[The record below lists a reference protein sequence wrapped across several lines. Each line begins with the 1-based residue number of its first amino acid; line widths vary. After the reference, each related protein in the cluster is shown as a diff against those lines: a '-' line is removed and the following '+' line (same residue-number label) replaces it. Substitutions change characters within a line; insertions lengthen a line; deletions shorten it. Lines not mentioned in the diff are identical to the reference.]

1 MANCLIENFEKN
13 VFNDKVMKERLSN
26 EVYHKLKNTIENGE
40 KLDLS
45 IAGEIAI
52 AIKGWAMER
61 GATHYAHW
69 FQPLTGLT
77 AEKHDSF
84 ISIDKYGH
92 MITEFS
98 AKELIQGEPD
108 ASSFPS
114 GGLRQ
119 TFEARGYTAWDC
131 TSPVFLKESSAGVTL
146 CIPSVFCSY
155 NGEALDRKTP
165 LLKSIKA
172 INKETLRALKEIF
185 KIEAKKII
193 PSVGPEQEYFLVSK
207 SDFLKRKDL
216 IFTGRTLFG
225 APSPKGQEV
234 EAHYFGTINEQVL
247 AFMKELNKELWKLGI
262 YAKTQH
268 NEAAPSQYEIATI
281 YQDANVAID
290 HNQLL
295 METLKRVAKHHN
307 MECLLHEKPFRGVNG
322 SGKHNNWS
330 LITDTGKN
338 LFSPGNTP
346 HENTIFLFFVTAVIK
361 AVDENSLLL
370 RCSASGPGNDFRLGG
385 DEAPPAIIS
394 IYLGDQISDIVD
406 QIINTGNAK
415 TSKNGDILNLGVDT
429 IPSLTKDATDRNRTS
444 PFAFTGNKFEF
455 RMVGSSISIASTN
468 TILNGIVAN
477 SIKEMA
483 DEILINKKEIKDVIK
498 ETLKAHSRII
508 FNGNN
513 YSEEWKK
520 EAERRKLPTSTSFVE
535 SIKSFIDPHTLEIM
549 EKNGI
554 YTRNELKSCAEI
566 YYDKYSK
573 TIDIEAKT
581 MIEMASKQYIPCVM
595 KFMNN
600 LAQTINN
607 MNQAMNGKAD
617 NSVTEK
623 ILSDTSSL
631 LSKAKEALE
640 KLKKKTKEV
649 EAEKDGTKKA
659 MLYRKEIIPIME
671 DLRRPIDELELL
683 VDSNLWPVPYYGDLM
698 FK

>member
-1 MANCLIENFEKN
+1 MANCLVENFEKN

-26 EVYHKLKNTIENGE
+26 EVYNKLKNTINNGE

-45 IAGEIAI
+45 IAGEVAI
-52 AIKGWAMER
+52 AMKGWAMER

-84 ISIDKYGH
+84 ISIDKNGH

-98 AKELIQGEPD
+98 AEELIQSEPD

-131 TSPVFLKESSAGVTL
+131 TSPVFLKESSGGVTL

-155 NGEALDRKTP
+155 NGEVLDRKTP

-172 INKETLRALKEIF
+172 INKETIRALNEIF

-193 PSVGPEQEYFLVSK
+193 PSVGPEQEYFLVRK
-207 SDFLKRKDL
+207 KDFLKRKDL
-216 IFTGRTLFG
+216 MFTGRTLFG

-234 EAHYFGTINEQVL
+234 EAHYFGAINEQMF

-281 YQDANVAID
+281 YQNSNVAID

-295 METLKRVAKHHN
+295 METLKRVARHHN

-338 LFSPGNTP
+338 LFSPGKTP
-346 HENTIFLFFVTAVIK
+346 HENIIFLFFISAVIK

-394 IYLGDQISDIVD
+394 IYLGDQINDIVE

-415 TSKNGDILNLGVDT
+415 TSKNGDILNLGVDS

-483 DEILINKKEIKDVIK
+483 DEVLINKKDVKDVIK
-498 ETLKAHSRII
+498 ETLKSHSRII

-513 YSEEWKK
+513 YSEEWIK
-520 EAERRKLPTSTSFVE
+520 EAEKRKLPISTSFVE
-535 SIKSFIDPHTLEIM
+535 SIKSFIDPHTLDIM

-554 YTRNELKSCAEI
+554 YTKNELKSCAEI
-566 YYDKYSK
+566 YYKKYSQ
-573 TIDIEAKT
+573 TINIEAKT
-581 MIEMASKQYIPCVM
+581 MIDMASKDYIPCVI

-607 MNQAMNGKAD
+607 INQATNGKVD

-623 ILSDTSSL
+623 ILTDTSSL

-640 KLKKKTKEV
+640 NLKKNVKEV
-649 EAEKDGTKKA
+649 ELEKDVTSKA
-659 MLYRKEIIPIME
+659 LKYRKEIIPIME

>member
-26 EVYHKLKNTIENGE
+26 EVYNKLKNTIENGE

-45 IAGEIAI
+45 IAGEVAI
-52 AIKGWAMER
+52 AMKGWAMER

-98 AKELIQGEPD
+98 AKELIQSEPD

-131 TSPVFLKESSAGVTL
+131 TSHVFLKESSAGVTL

-155 NGEALDRKTP
+155 NGEALDRKAP

-193 PSVGPEQEYFLVSK
+193 PSVGPEQEYFLVNKNDFSK
-207 SDFLKRKDL
+207 RIDL
-216 IFTGRTLFG
+216 MFTGRTLFG

-281 YQDANVAID
+281 YQDANIAID

-295 METLKRVAKHHN
+295 METLKRVARHHN

-346 HENTIFLFFVTAVIK
+346 HENTIFLFFITAVIK
-361 AVDENSLLL
+361 AVDENALLL
-370 RCSASGPGNDFRLGG
+370 RCSASGPGNDYRLGG
-385 DEAPPAIIS
+385 HEAPPAIIS
-394 IYLGDQISDIVD
+394 VYLGDQISDIVD

-477 SIKEMA
+477 SIKEMT
-483 DEILINKKEIKDVIK
+483 DEILINKKGIKDVIK

-508 FNGNN
+508 YNGNN

-520 EAERRKLPTSTSFVE
+520 EAERRKLPTSSSFVE

-549 EKNGI
+549 EKHGI
-554 YTRNELKSCAEI
+554 YTRNELKSCADI

-573 TIDIEAKT
+573 TINIEAKT
-581 MIEMASKQYIPCVM
+581 MIDMASKQYIPCVM

-640 KLKKKTKEV
+640 NLKKKLKEV

-659 MLYRKEIIPIME
+659 ILYRKEIIPIME

-683 VDSNLWPVPYYGDLM
+683 VDSSLWPVPYYGDLM

>member
-26 EVYHKLKNTIENGE
+26 EVYNKLKNTIENGE

-45 IAGEIAI
+45 IAGEVAI
-52 AIKGWAMER
+52 AMKGWAMER

-69 FQPLTGLT
+69 FQPVTGLT

-98 AKELIQGEPD
+98 AKELIQSEPD

-131 TSPVFLKESSAGVTL
+131 TSHVFLKESSAGVTL

-155 NGEALDRKTP
+155 NGEALDRKAP

-193 PSVGPEQEYFLVSK
+193 PSVGPEQEYFLVNKNDFSK
-207 SDFLKRKDL
+207 RIDL
-216 IFTGRTLFG
+216 MFTGRTLFG

-281 YQDANVAID
+281 YQDANIAID

-295 METLKRVAKHHN
+295 METLKRVARHHN

-346 HENTIFLFFVTAVIK
+346 HENTIFLFFITAVIK
-361 AVDENSLLL
+361 AVDENALLL
-370 RCSASGPGNDFRLGG
+370 RCSASGPGNDYRLGG
-385 DEAPPAIIS
+385 HEAPPAIIS
-394 IYLGDQISDIVD
+394 VYLGDQISDIVD

-520 EAERRKLPTSTSFVE
+520 EAERRKLPTSSSFVE

-549 EKNGI
+549 EKHGI
-554 YTRNELKSCAEI
+554 YTRNELKSCADI

-573 TIDIEAKT
+573 TINIEAKT
-581 MIEMASKQYIPCVM
+581 MIDMASKQYIPCVM

-640 KLKKKTKEV
+640 NLKQKLKEV
-649 EAEKDGTKKA
+649 ELEKDGTKKA

-671 DLRRPIDELELL
+671 DLRKPIDELELL

-698 FK
+698 FN

>member
-1 MANCLIENFEKN
+1 MANCLIESFEKN

-26 EVYHKLKNTIENGE
+26 EVYNKLKNTIENGE

-45 IAGEIAI
+45 IAGEVAI
-52 AIKGWAMER
+52 AMKGWAMER

-165 LLKSIKA
+165 LLKSVKA
-172 INKETLRALKEIF
+172 INKETIRALKEIF
-185 KIEAKKII
+185 KIDAKKIF

-207 SDFLKRKDL
+207 NDFLKRKDL
-216 IFTGRTLFG
+216 MFTGRTLFG
-225 APSPKGQEV
+225 APSPKDQEV

-290 HNQLL
+290 HNQLT

-346 HENTIFLFFVTAVIK
+346 HENTIFLFFITAVIK
-361 AVDENSLLL
+361 AVDENALLL

-385 DEAPPAIIS
+385 EEAPPAIIS

-415 TSKNGDILNLGVDT
+415 SSKNGDVLNLGLDT

-468 TILNGIVAN
+468 TVLNGIVAN
-477 SIKEMA
+477 SIREMA
-483 DEILINKKEIKDVIK
+483 DEILIDKKEVKEVIK

-520 EAERRKLPTSTSFVE
+520 EAERRKLPIANSFVE
-535 SIKSFIDPHTLEIM
+535 SIKSFVDPHTLEIM

-554 YTRNELKSCAEI
+554 YTRSELKSCADI
-566 YYDKYSK
+566 YYDKYAK

-581 MIEMASKQYIPCVM
+581 MIEMASKQYIPCVI

-607 MNQAMNGKAD
+607 VNQAMNGKAD

-640 KLKKKTKEV
+640 HLKKKVKEV
-649 EAEKDGTKKA
+649 ELEKDRTKKA
-659 MLYRKEIIPIME
+659 IQYRKEIIPIME

-683 VDSNLWPVPYYGDLM
+683 VDSDLWPVPYYGDLM

>member
-26 EVYHKLKNTIENGE
+26 EVYNKLKNTIENGE

-45 IAGEIAI
+45 IAGEVAI
-52 AIKGWAMER
+52 AMKGWAMER

-98 AKELIQGEPD
+98 AKELIQSEPD

-131 TSPVFLKESSAGVTL
+131 TSHVFLKESSAGVTL

-155 NGEALDRKTP
+155 NGEALDRKAP

-193 PSVGPEQEYFLVSK
+193 PSVGPEQEYFLVNKNDFSK
-207 SDFLKRKDL
+207 RIDL
-216 IFTGRTLFG
+216 MFTGRTLFG

-281 YQDANVAID
+281 YQDANIAID

-295 METLKRVAKHHN
+295 METLKRVARHHN

-346 HENTIFLFFVTAVIK
+346 HENTIFLFFITAVIK
-361 AVDENSLLL
+361 AVDENALLL
-370 RCSASGPGNDFRLGG
+370 RCSASGPGNDYRLGG
-385 DEAPPAIIS
+385 HEAPPAIIS
-394 IYLGDQISDIVD
+394 VYLGDQISDIVD

-520 EAERRKLPTSTSFVE
+520 EAERRKLPTSSSFVE

-549 EKNGI
+549 EKHGI
-554 YTRNELKSCAEI
+554 YTRNELKSCADI

-573 TIDIEAKT
+573 TINIEAKT
-581 MIEMASKQYIPCVM
+581 MIDMASKQYIPCVI

-640 KLKKKTKEV
+640 NLKKKLKEV

-659 MLYRKEIIPIME
+659 ILYRKEIIPIME

-683 VDSNLWPVPYYGDLM
+683 VDSSLWPVPYYGDLM

>member
-26 EVYHKLKNTIENGE
+26 EVYNKLKNTIEKGE

-45 IAGEIAI
+45 IAGEVAI
-52 AIKGWAMER
+52 AMKGWAMER

-69 FQPLTGLT
+69 FQPMTGLT

-131 TSPVFLKESSAGVTL
+131 TSHVFLKESSAGVTL

-155 NGEALDRKTP
+155 NGEALDRKAP

-193 PSVGPEQEYFLVSK
+193 PSVGPEQEYFLVNKNDFSK
-207 SDFLKRKDL
+207 RIDL
-216 IFTGRTLFG
+216 MFTGRTLFG

-281 YQDANVAID
+281 YQDANIAID

-295 METLKRVAKHHN
+295 METLKRVARHHN

-346 HENTIFLFFVTAVIK
+346 HENTIFLFFITAVIK
-361 AVDENSLLL
+361 AVDENALLL
-370 RCSASGPGNDFRLGG
+370 RCSASGPGNDYRLGG
-385 DEAPPAIIS
+385 HEAPPAIIS
-394 IYLGDQISDIVD
+394 VYLGDQISDIVD

-477 SIKEMA
+477 SIKEMT
-483 DEILINKKEIKDVIK
+483 DEILINKKGIKDVIK

-508 FNGNN
+508 YNGNN

-520 EAERRKLPTSTSFVE
+520 EAERRKIPSSSSFVE

-549 EKNGI
+549 EKHGI
-554 YTRNELKSCAEI
+554 YTRNELKSCADI

-573 TIDIEAKT
+573 TINIEAKT
-581 MIEMASKQYIPCVM
+581 MIDMASKQYIPCVM

-640 KLKKKTKEV
+640 NLKQKLKEV
-649 EAEKDGTKKA
+649 ELEKDGTKKA

-671 DLRRPIDELELL
+671 DLRKPIDELELL